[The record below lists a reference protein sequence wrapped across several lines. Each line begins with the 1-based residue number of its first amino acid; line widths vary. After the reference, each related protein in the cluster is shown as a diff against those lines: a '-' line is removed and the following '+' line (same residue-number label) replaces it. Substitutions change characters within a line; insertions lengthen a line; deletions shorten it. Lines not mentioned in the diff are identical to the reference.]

1 MENKIYLVLKVL
13 VIAFILSFYTF
24 GKDKNLMLQYNFKD
38 INKDKVSDISLNNND
53 LFLKKYIE
61 SSKIFYINSTEAILN
76 KLDLNIK
83 DELIITYCEFT
94 YGHQFPV
101 EHTKSIY

>member
-53 LFLKKYIE
+53 GSLKDGALVLEENEIGKVLRLNGEGAYLELPKNLLKK
-61 SSKIFYINSTEAILN
+61 
-76 KLDLNIK
+76 
-83 DELIITYCEFT
+83 
-94 YGHQFPV
+94 V
-101 EHTKSIY
+101 EN